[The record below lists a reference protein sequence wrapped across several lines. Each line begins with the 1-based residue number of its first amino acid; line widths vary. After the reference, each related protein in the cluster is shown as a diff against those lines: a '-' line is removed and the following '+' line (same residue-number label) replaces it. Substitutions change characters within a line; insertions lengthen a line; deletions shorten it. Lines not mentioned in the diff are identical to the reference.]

1 MPSSTL
7 YPLPAQCDSLL
18 HWLTSSVVSFCCS
31 HCHSLGYAHRDL
43 KPENLLLSDTY
54 DLKVADF
61 GMATLGL
68 TTDGR
73 RRLMWTKCGTEGYG
87 DALPHATTCAGHLSL
102 RTPLWF
108 LLYTAT
114 WRQNCHQAPSALC
127 QSKCPVLMLPQK
139 NKSVAHR
146 PPCSH

>member
-1 MPSSTL
+1 MRRLPRGHCAWLLSAAHQRPRVSSTL
-7 YPLPAQCDSLL
+7 SPP
-18 HWLTSSVVSFCCS
+18 SVTRCALANQFRRVFCCS

-87 DALPHATTCAGHLSL
+87 DALPHATTCAGHLSHCAL
-102 RTPLWF
+102 PCDSSF
-108 LLYTAT
+108 HSYM
-114 WRQNCHQAPSALC
+114 APELSPG
-127 QSKCPVLMLPQK
+127 SKRPVPK
-139 NKSVAHR
+139 
-146 PPCSH
+146 